1 AGFEA
6 RPHMLRH
13 TAATTWI
20 RNKVPRDVVQ
30 NLMGH
35 VSESSMEPYVH
46 ATDEDKREAVERVAA
61 IRKGQVQA

>member
-1 AGFEA
+1 
-6 RPHMLRH
+6 MLRH

-20 RNKVPRDVVQ
+20 RNKTPRDVVK

-61 IRKGQVQA
+61 IQKGQAFA